1 MNTTKQDWLINYL
14 INNGFSVKNTLELQE
29 KINGMTASQIIDAM
43 EIAKTI
49 RENLDSTPLGRELT

>member
-1 MNTTKQDWLINYL
+1 MNTTKQDWLVNYL

-29 KINGMTASQIIDAM
+29 KINGMTATQIIEAM
-43 EIAKTI
+43 ETAKTI

>member
-1 MNTTKQDWLINYL
+1 MNTAKQDWLVNYL

-43 EIAKTI
+43 ETAKTI

>member
-1 MNTTKQDWLINYL
+1 MNTAKQDWLINYL

-43 EIAKTI
+43 ETAKTI